1 MPDHVQ
7 QHSTITSS
15 KARSMA
21 GLSKPRQALIKILNF
36 SMDLIFPP
44 RCVGCGRIDT
54 YWCNACE
61 IETVSLDF
69 PGLHSPAPGLKK
81 VAVTAKHEGK
91 LREAVQALK
100 YQNTPVLAKTLGERL
115 TACLQRQDWTIDII
129 IPVPLHTTR
138 LKERGYNQSELL
150 AQNVALNMG
159 IPCRPEALQRI
170 RQTQSQ
176 VTMTAA
182 ERVTNMQDAFSAN
195 CSLSTGK
202 QVLLIDDVYTTGST
216 MSACATALLTCG
228 VQAVYGLTV
237 TAARI

>member
-1 MPDHVQ
+1 M
-7 QHSTITSS
+7 
-15 KARSMA
+15 
-21 GLSKPRQALIKILNF
+21 
-36 SMDLIFPP
+36 
-44 RCVGCGRIDT
+44 
-54 YWCNACE
+54 
-61 IETVSLDF
+61 
-69 PGLHSPAPGLKK
+69 
-81 VAVTAKHEGK
+81 
-91 LREAVQALK
+91 
-100 YQNTPVLAKTLGERL
+100 
-115 TACLQRQDWTIDII
+115 
-129 IPVPLHTTR
+129 PLHTTR